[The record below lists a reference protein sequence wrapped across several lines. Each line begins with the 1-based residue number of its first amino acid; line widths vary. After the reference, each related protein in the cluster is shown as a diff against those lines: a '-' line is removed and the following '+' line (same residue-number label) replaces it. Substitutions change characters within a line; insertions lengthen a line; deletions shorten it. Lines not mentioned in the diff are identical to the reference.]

1 MIAFF
6 QNLDFADTLMLVV
19 FPAFPIAC
27 WAIYLLLVFQKKNPL
42 KICEQREVP
51 WGVLDVLI
59 LVATMWVAKLIGQI
73 AAMFLI
79 SAREGIPVD
88 KIDSAVAMRNAD
100 VLLPCSV
107 LFSVL
112 QLVLAILFLKKFHRA
127 TAEDLGLSWTF
138 LRRDICIGFV
148 VSVMVIPL
156 VLLVN
161 IVIHLFLQETYN
173 HQVMVLVRHS
183 MIFAGLS
190 TVVVAPLV
198 EEFHFRVFLQGWM
211 QRIFGMDTTKKMRVI
226 QGDVR
231 TEKMVAQK
239 LVRGK
244 SKNVPVWPIFL
255 CSLIFAAMHAGQ
267 GAAPYALFVFAVFL
281 GLLYRQTHSVVP
293 CIVVH
298 IVLNLWSFVALIY
311 SLD

>member
-1 MIAFF
+1 M
-6 QNLDFADTLMLVV
+6 MLVV

-27 WAIYLLLVFQKKNPL
+27 WVIYLLLVFQNKNPL
-42 KICEQREVP
+42 QIREQREVP
-51 WGVLDVLI
+51 WGVLDILI
-59 LVATMWVAKLIGQI
+59 LIATMWGAKLVGQI
-73 AAMFLI
+73 AAMLVI
-79 SAREGIPVD
+79 AAREGIPVD
-88 KIDSAVAMRNAD
+88 QIDSAVAMRNAD
-100 VLLPCSV
+100 VLLPCSI

-112 QLVLAILFLKKFHRA
+112 QLAFAILFLKKFHRA
-127 TAEDLGLSWTF
+127 TAEDLGFSWAF
-138 LRRDICIGFV
+138 LRRDICIGLAG
-148 VSVMVIPL
+148 SLMIIPL
-156 VLLVN
+156 ILLVN
-161 IVIHLFLQETYN
+161 ITIHLFLKETYN

-211 QRIFGMDTTKKMRVI
+211 QRILEMDTTKKMRVI

-231 TEKMVAQK
+231 TEKMVSKK

-244 SKNVPVWPIFL
+244 SKSVPIWPIFL

-281 GLLYRQTHSVVP
+281 GLLYRQTHSVIP
-293 CIVVH
+293 CLVVH
-298 IVLNLWSFVALIY
+298 LVLNLWSFVALVY
-311 SLD
+311 SLG